1 MFEIVALLCCGTFF
15 GASIYI
21 NLAQHPAT
29 LDAGGDFAGQFF
41 PPMYAKASTLQIAL
55 AVLGFLFG
63 LVSWYQSNDILWI
76 IGSLFLISVIPITLF
91 FIKPIN
97 DQLLDENN
105 DLSSEQIESLLKKWN
120 PRHGVRSLVSG
131 IAFISF
137 AVSLAG

>member
-91 FIKPIN
+91 
-97 DQLLDENN
+97 
-105 DLSSEQIESLLKKWN
+105 LSSLLT
-120 PRHGVRSLVSG
+120 
-131 IAFISF
+131 ISCLMKTMT
-137 AVSLAG
+137 LALSKSKAY